1 MDVYIRQ
8 YIMDI
13 ILNNHNFSVVD
24 TKEKITIADSFV
36 VRQNKIGGGNDEAK
50 LYIGNESNE
59 LRTFYGQRGFSN
71 QCFLLKENI
80 IKYLYDCKY
89 EYFHPTQPYKSQI
102 NMAELWE
109 ERMKKADTLD
119 EQIWFSVY
127 EQVQIIPPRI
137 YIKSENQGFDLIREL
152 SLPNLTTLSILKLKD
167 SESNFIFYYK
177 LHFYGIFEN
186 EEKTTTEILIDEV
199 EDVDLPLAA
208 VEEETDVKDEIDEFK
223 PYDTEKISIDTKG
236 LGMEACLRRMLQKTI
251 ILAPDFQRNEVWNI
265 EKKSKLIESLLLK
278 IPIPMFY
285 VSADEAGIYSV
296 VDGLQR
302 LSTIRDFVLGEKY
315 LLSDGNEIKL
325 KGNGFK
331 LEKLEFWGEKYN
343 GCTFNELPVDM
354 QNRILETE
362 FTFTIINPGTPEE
375 VKRNIFKRI
384 NTGGEPLTSQEIRN
398 ALYVGQSTKFLKEL
412 SQKKEFFTATDESVK
427 SERMMDKE
435 LILRSLSFMIRN
447 HTSYPK
453 NNDMDKFLSDTMR
466 IINIMP
472 NFDSK
477 EALKFFKE
485 ELLRREGVK
494 KEDIQITDIE
504 DIEAKFTKG
513 MVRAIGIFKKHA
525 FRKSYGKKRRTPIN
539 KALFEVWTVLLS
551 NLNDDEYAVLSN
563 NKNDFLSEYNR
574 LLDDINFNYFISR
587 DSLKFNSVQER
598 YKQLTTLLKKH
609 TV

>member
-1 MDVYIRQ
+1 
-8 YIMDI
+8 MDI
-13 ILNNHNFSVVD
+13 ILNNHNYHVED

-36 VRQNKIGGGNDEAK
+36 VRQNKIGGGNGEAK

-59 LRTFYGQRGFSN
+59 LRTFYGQRGFNN
-71 QCFLLKENI
+71 QCFLLKEDI
-80 IKYLYDCKY
+80 LKYLYDCKY
-89 EYFHPTQPYKSQI
+89 EYYHPTQPYKSQI

-109 ERMKKADTLD
+109 ERMKKLDTLD
-119 EQIWFSVY
+119 EKICFTINEQEQIT
-127 EQVQIIPPRI
+127 PPRI

-152 SLPNLTTLSILKLKD
+152 SLPNLTSLSISKLQD
-167 SESNFIFYYK
+167 SENNIIFYYK

-186 EEKTTTEILIDEV
+186 EERTASEILVDDV
-199 EDVDLPLAA
+199 EDELEDVVLPLAD
-208 VEEETDVKDEIDEFK
+208 VEDETDVKDEVEEFK
-223 PYDTEKISIDTKG
+223 PYDTEKISINTKPMP
-236 LGMEACLRRMLQKTI
+236 LLSCLLRMEQNTI

-285 VSADEAGIYSV
+285 VSADEKGTLSV

-302 LSTIRDFVLGEKY
+302 LSTIRDFVLGKEY
-315 LLSDGNEIKL
+315 LYSNRNDITL

-343 GCTFNELPVDM
+343 NCTFNKLPIDM

-362 FTFTIINPGTPEE
+362 LTFTIINPGTPEE

-384 NTGGEPLTSQEIRN
+384 NTGGEPLTPQEIRN
-398 ALYVGQSTKFLKEL
+398 ALYAGQSTKILKEL
-412 SQKKEFFTATDESVK
+412 SRKKEFLAATDESVK
-427 SERMMDKE
+427 NERMMDKE
-435 LILRSLSFMIRN
+435 LILRALAFIIRN
-447 HTSYPK
+447 YTSYPK
-453 NNDMDKFLSDTMR
+453 NNDMDKYLSDTMR

-485 ELLRREGVK
+485 EQLRKESVK

-504 DIEAKFTKG
+504 DIKAKFTKG
-513 MVRAIGIFKKHA
+513 MGRAKDIFKKHA

-551 NLNDDEYAVLSN
+551 NLNDNEYVILSN
-563 NKNDFLSEYNR
+563 NKKDFLSEYNR
-574 LLDDINFNYFISR
+574 LLDNINFNYFISR

-598 YKQLTTLLKKH
+598 YKQLTTLLKKY